1 MARSSIVLTT
11 FVTTFIAV
19 CATACAATRVFAAVP
34 AHSHAGILLADDDSS
49 KSTAVAPGKSGGTIA
64 GVVTAIDYRSNTMSV
79 DAGSRK
85 VDVMILPS
93 TNIQGPKNGF
103 HTIADIQKGSRVRV
117 LLSQRAGLYTA
128 QIITL
133 R

>member
-11 FVTTFIAV
+11 VFAL
-19 CATACAATRVFAAVP
+19 AAASCAASPGAFAAGAAQPHGVL
-34 AHSHAGILLADDDSS
+34 LLADDDAS
-49 KSTAVAPGKSGGTIA
+49 KSAAVAPGKSGGTID
-64 GVVTAIDYRSNTMSV
+64 GLVTAIDYRSSVMSV

-103 HTIADIQKGSRVRV
+103 RTIADITKGSRVRV
-117 LLSQRAGLYTA
+117 LLSQRAGQFTA

-133 R
+133 H

>member
-1 MARSSIVLTT
+1 MARLSLVLTA
-11 FVTTFIAV
+11 FIAIG
-19 CATACAATRVFAAVP
+19 AASCEAPAGVFAAGFTQP
-34 AHSHAGILLADDDSS
+34 HFAILIADDDSS
-49 KSTAVAPGKSGGTIA
+49 KSAALAPGKSGGTID

-79 DAGSRK
+79 DAGARK

-103 HTIADIQKGSRVRV
+103 RTIADIQKGTRVRV
-117 LLSQRAGLYTA
+117 LLSQRAGLFTA

-133 R
+133 H